1 MAITFKYKLIE
12 RPEPL
17 KPIRSPSVPI
27 TLAGPKDSI
36 DVVALVDS
44 GADTSA
50 IPRGIAE
57 ILGLDLSGER
67 ENIIGIGGKSPAV
80 KTLARITIQRGHER
94 YSFPLKVYV
103 LLEAEDFPILVG
115 RQGFFENFDVTF
127 RENDKKLILKKNDGR
142 GYVVKFG

>member
-12 RPEPL
+12 RPPPL
-17 KPIRSPSVPI
+17 NPIHSPSVPI
-27 TLAGPKDSI
+27 TLTCPKDSM

-67 ENIIGIGGKSPAV
+67 EDIIGIGGKSPAV
-80 KTLARITIQRGHER
+80 KTSARITIQKGHER
-94 YSFPLKVYV
+94 YSFSLAVYV
-103 LLEAEDFPILVG
+103 LLEEEDFPVLLG
-115 RQGFFENFDVTF
+115 RQDFFENFDMTF
-127 RENDKKLILKKNDGR
+127 KDRDRRLILRKTYGR
-142 GYVVKFG
+142 GRWG

>member
-12 RPEPL
+12 RPPPL
-17 KPIRSPSVPI
+17 NPIHSPSVPI
-27 TLAGPKDSI
+27 TLTGPKDSM

-67 ENIIGIGGKSPAV
+67 EDIIGIGGKSPAV
-80 KTLARITIQRGHER
+80 KTSARITIQKGHER
-94 YSFPLKVYV
+94 YSFSLAVYV
-103 LLEAEDFPILVG
+103 LLEEEDFPVLLG
-115 RQGFFENFDVTF
+115 RQDFFENFDITF
-127 RENDKKLILKKNDGR
+127 KDRDRRLILRKTYGR
-142 GYVVKFG
+142 GR